1 MWSRFHTAAD
11 AFGLGICLEYIIRVE
26 ISIYPILIGSL
37 LLISVIL
44 DLCSDYL
51 KNRKKLLME
60 ELEKT
65 TQEIGDEIENLT
77 LPKSW
82 MVYEAGQNPLNMLWF
97 VNAVN
102 FSDLTN
108 EDHDGDPR
116 QVFVEDGDSYEDA
129 LKEIISRI
137 KLGETENN

>member
-1 MWSRFHTAAD
+1 
-11 AFGLGICLEYIIRVE
+11 
-26 ISIYPILIGSL
+26 
-37 LLISVIL
+37 
-44 DLCSDYL
+44 
-51 KNRKKLLME
+51 ME

-137 KLGETENN
+137 